1 LNNTLKITCKVCGIE
16 LDIPKDDKINDGF
29 VIFAWFCPDCIV
41 NKADSCK
48 DAVDEYLLKNM
59 EIKNKC

>member
-1 LNNTLKITCKVCGIE
+1 